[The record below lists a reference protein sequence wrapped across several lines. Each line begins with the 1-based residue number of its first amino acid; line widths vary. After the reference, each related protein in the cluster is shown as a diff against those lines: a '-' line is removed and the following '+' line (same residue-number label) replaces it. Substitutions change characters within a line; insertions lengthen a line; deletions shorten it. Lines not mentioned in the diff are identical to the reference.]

1 MKQPINNRR
10 TGRNKHNMETLNI
23 NIDSRNYDDLILPP
37 DAEGEEKTVYD
48 AIIRTNGLS
57 GTEKIFSVPQNS
69 NNSSTV
75 LKQYLQN
82 FCGENVCVAF
92 WNQTGS
98 KFEKC
103 GVLSD
108 VGADY
113 LSIKEHKTRRL
124 TIMNI
129 EKIKYISV
137 FCV

>member
-10 TGRNKHNMETLNI
+10 SGRNKHNMEPLNI
-23 NIDSRNYDDLILPP
+23 NIDSCNYDDLILPP

-82 FCGENVCVAF
+82 FCGKNVCVAF
-92 WNQTGS
+92 WKMRSAFRRWSRLSFYKRAQNQTFNYYEYR
-98 KFEKC
+98 K
-103 GVLSD
+103 
-108 VGADY
+108 
-113 LSIKEHKTRRL
+113 
-124 TIMNI
+124 N
-129 EKIKYISV
+129 
-137 FCV
+137 

>member
-10 TGRNKHNMETLNI
+10 SGRNKHNMEPLNI
-23 NIDSRNYDDLILPP
+23 NIDSCNYDDLILPP
-37 DAEGEEKTVYD
+37 D

-82 FCGENVCVAF
+82 FCGKNVCVAF